1 MPLVDYTNVQYDE
14 VTGEVILPAGMEI
27 DLGSIAKGYAGQQAA
42 KLLREKGVTS
52 ALLNLGGNV
61 QTIGSKPDGGAW
73 QIAVK
78 NPHSKEPMMVV
89 SVRDKAV
96 VTSGGYERYFEQ
108 DGKTYWHIMDPKTG
122 RPADSGLL
130 AVTVI
135 GEDGA
140 MCDGLSTSLFVMGLE
155 KAAALWAESSDF
167 EAIFIAADGTVYI
180 TDGLKEDFS
189 LLSDYADTT
198 VQVITR

>member
-1 MPLVDYTNVQYDE
+1 
-14 VTGEVILPAGMEI
+14 
-27 DLGSIAKGYAGQQAA
+27 
-42 KLLREKGVTS
+42 
-52 ALLNLGGNV
+52 
-61 QTIGSKPDGGAW
+61 
-73 QIAVK
+73 
-78 NPHSKEPMMVV
+78 MMVV

-140 MCDGLSTSLFVMGLE
+140 VCDGLSTSLFVMGLE
-155 KAAALWAESSDF
+155 KPLLSGQKAA
-167 EAIFIAADGTVYI
+167 T
-180 TDGLKEDFS
+180 LKRFS
-189 LLSDYADTT
+189 LQRTARSTLRTD
-198 VQVITR
+198 